1 MPILHICPRD
11 TLYMCAYFSVHA
23 FAAANVDYTA
33 SQQTV
38 VISPEQISVNVTV
51 PILEDDIAE
60 AVERV
65 NVFVFSNTPGAT
77 SPDFLTSFQI
87 DDNDGESCVMSKGQ
101 H

>member
-1 MPILHICPRD
+1 MCSRD
-11 TLYMCAYFSVHA
+11 TLYTYAYFSVPV

-38 VISPEQISVNVTV
+38 VISPEQTSVNVTV

-77 SPDFLTSFQI
+77 SPDFLDSFQI
-87 DDNDGESCVMSKGQ
+87 DDNDGELCVVSEGQ